1 MSLLKNLCSLFI
13 ERNFNSPLFSNPYR
27 LSTTCTMYSLLSSLW
42 RFCRYPVWKSRE
54 FVCTTLKEN
63 KPELCI
69 DLHSKASLAIL
80 LPSFARRTFILVV
93 EAVSRYLRLS
103 FVIRKY
109 TTFLHTDVYWFF
121 FCVMIL
127 CCVSQMYAKIN
138 DLAVKARESS
148 SLFLSTYDN
157 PMRFRN
163 SNYNKDHSMTMKSKS
178 DQTNQIHFLF
188 WSVKCILVLS
198 KSMII

>member
-1 MSLLKNLCSLFI
+1 M
-13 ERNFNSPLFSNPYR
+13 
-27 LSTTCTMYSLLSSLW
+27 W
-42 RFCRYPVWKSRE
+42 RFCRYPVWNRSWI
-54 FVCTTLKEN
+54 CLYHLKEN
-63 KPELCI
+63 KRELCI

-109 TTFLHTDVYWFF
+109 TIFSHTDVYWFF

-127 CCVSQMYAKIN
+127 CCVSQMYVKLN
-138 DLAVKARESS
+138 DLAVIVRESS

-163 SNYNKDHSMTMKSKS
+163 STITKIIAWRWRANLTRQIKFIFCFDLSSVFWYCQSRWSYNYIEMKI
-178 DQTNQIHFLF
+178 TL
-188 WSVKCILVLS
+188 
-198 KSMII
+198 

>member
-1 MSLLKNLCSLFI
+1 M
-13 ERNFNSPLFSNPYR
+13 YR
-27 LSTTCTMYSLLSSLW
+27 LTFQSVLGDFAAIICQENFHFSRGSSQ
-42 RFCRYPVWKSRE
+42 S
-54 FVCTTLKEN
+54 
-63 KPELCI
+63 
-69 DLHSKASLAIL
+69 
-80 LPSFARRTFILVV
+80 
-93 EAVSRYLRLS
+93 S

-109 TTFLHTDVYWFF
+109 TIFLRTDVYWFF

-127 CCVSQMYAKIN
+127 CCVSQMNVKLN

-163 SNYNKDHSMTMKSKS
+163 SNYNKDQTMTMKSKS

>member
-1 MSLLKNLCSLFI
+1 MKKVVN
-13 ERNFNSPLFSNPYR
+13 
-27 LSTTCTMYSLLSSLW
+27 
-42 RFCRYPVWKSRE
+42 

-93 EAVSRYLRLS
+93 EAVSRHSLYANIQFFYALMC
-103 FVIRKY
+103 
-109 TTFLHTDVYWFF
+109 TDFF

-127 CCVSQMYAKIN
+127 CCVSQMYVKLN

-157 PMRFRN
+157 PLRFRN

-188 WSVKCILVLS
+188 
-198 KSMII
+198 

>member
-1 MSLLKNLCSLFI
+1 M
-13 ERNFNSPLFSNPYR
+13 YR
-27 LSTTCTMYSLLSSLW
+27 LTFQSVLGDFAAIICQENFHFSRGSSQ
-42 RFCRYPVWKSRE
+42 S
-54 FVCTTLKEN
+54 
-63 KPELCI
+63 
-69 DLHSKASLAIL
+69 
-80 LPSFARRTFILVV
+80 
-93 EAVSRYLRLS
+93 S

-109 TTFLHTDVYWFF
+109 TIFLRTDVYWFF

-127 CCVSQMYAKIN
+127 CCVSQMYVKLN

-178 DQTNQIHFLF
+178 YQTNQIHFLF